1 MGSEMAQIDYFK
13 DVMIICVTIFDHF
26 TRGEISARRNQN
38 RRLGKWNQDS
48 LIPSLLQSYSRNIQP
63 LLCLRN
69 ENALICGYKRF
80 SNFRY
85 LVLLWFV
92 LYGIMTF

>member
-1 MGSEMAQIDYFK
+1 MAQIDYFK

-48 LIPSLLQSYSRNIQP
+48 LIPSLLQSYHGTFNHIFKK
-63 LLCLRN
+63 
-69 ENALICGYKRF
+69 GK
-80 SNFRY
+80 Y
-85 LVLLWFV
+85 L
-92 LYGIMTF
+92 YRKMKTP

>member
-1 MGSEMAQIDYFK
+1 MAQIDYFK

-48 LIPSLLQSYSRNIQP
+48 LIPSLLQSYSRDIQP
-63 LLCLRN
+63 HLQ
-69 ENALICGYKRF
+69 KR
-80 SNFRY
+80 
-85 LVLLWFV
+85 
-92 LYGIMTF
+92 

>member
-1 MGSEMAQIDYFK
+1 MAQIDYFK

-38 RRLGKWNQDS
+38 RRLGKWNQGN
-48 LIPSLLQSYSRNIQP
+48 LMPSLLQTYSRDIQP
-63 LLCLRN
+63 FFQKKSIL
-69 ENALICGYKRF
+69 F

-85 LVLLWFV
+85 FV
-92 LYGIMTF
+92 LYGSCDMGLCLVS